1 MKKEI
6 ENFYQ
11 EIGYALVEAVGGV
24 SKKTLLYVEGDEGY
38 ISDAIYFLNDQGTIE
53 LRMCSDALGDL
64 LSDFWYECKN
74 NNTQN
79 VWRIMLYKIENEKI
93 KVEFRYPDEVNIYEE
108 NTYRQDAVKDFFGK
122 SDVDYSYILQ
132 QMKK

>member
-1 MKKEI
+1 M
-6 ENFYQ
+6 
-11 EIGYALVEAVGGV
+11 
-24 SKKTLLYVEGDEGY
+24 EGDEGY

-108 NTYRQDAVKDFFGK
+108 NTYRRDAVKDFFGK